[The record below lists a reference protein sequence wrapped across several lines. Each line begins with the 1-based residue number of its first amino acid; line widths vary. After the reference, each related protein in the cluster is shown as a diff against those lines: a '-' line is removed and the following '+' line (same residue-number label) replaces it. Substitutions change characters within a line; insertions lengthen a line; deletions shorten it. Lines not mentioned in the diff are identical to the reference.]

1 MCKNVFLI
9 VLILDFV
16 FVEFIVKIFLLEDG
30 ENVVRM
36 ICVFDV
42 LMLLYDIWNIDIF
55 RVEFLEIEIGDD
67 NGRLVSMGVE
77 LIFVI
82 NRNVLMGYFLLND
95 FKIFL

>member
-1 MCKNVFLI
+1 MCKNIFLI

-42 LMLLYDIWNIDIF
+42 LMLL
-55 RVEFLEIEIGDD
+55 
-67 NGRLVSMGVE
+67 
-77 LIFVI
+77 
-82 NRNVLMGYFLLND
+82 
-95 FKIFL
+95 